1 MPKVA
6 IVGAGFAG
14 LAAANR
20 LIESGIRPII
30 IEARQEP
37 IATTTGGI
45 ADWWFNAIKMSYPDE
60 VVAAKIRGVRLV
72 SPDGNEAVVKSDK
85 SVGAVLYPEAYL
97 KYYIRKLKDEG
108 AEFITPGHFVQI
120 RGRELTYIKSGIEKV
135 MTGVDYLIAAD
146 GAMSSV
152 RSSLGYPPPDFE
164 DIHLGYEET
173 VDNVGGFSPDI
184 VHICI
189 DSWIARKGYIWIF
202 PDDPFGT
209 RVRVGL
215 GIPKS
220 NGESPKDLYESR
232 LLVKYP
238 ELKMEPYK
246 CVGGHIPTAPLPETN
261 VHGNVLFV
269 GDAGRFCLPPGHAIM
284 TNPAYVAVEQVQ
296 VGQEVLT
303 DTGDFRPVERRLER
317 DYDGLLTKLR
327 PYRLGEPISITPNHP
342 VLAIKPPPCPNN
354 VGQRCYPWHRA
365 VPCRHVWDDISRPM
379 VEWVPAG
386 LLDKGDL
393 VAMPIPRKRE
403 GSPWVKL
410 KLKSPHGRHEEYVW
424 ETTYADADLCRLV
437 GYYLAEG
444 YVRLPTPP
452 RSRSGVLSF
461 TFNENERKYV
471 RDVQLL
477 LKRFFRAR
485 VRVYHYGRIFRIVT
499 CNGAAFRFFHRF
511 GDTSA
516 EKKLAD
522 EMTMLPDEHLWQMMR
537 GYWRGDGH
545 RDSEYAFSTTTASR
559 ALAYGMLAT
568 LLRLKVVPSLK
579 VSYPKKGTVAYTLR
593 IGGWQANIFGH
604 RVIGRRQH
612 RLGRMRRA
620 KDRTKRA
627 WVRVAEINGLF
638 WVPLKEVST
647 QQYHGKVYNLQV
659 QGDETYT
666 TNGIVVHNCSP
677 LHGGGIGFG
686 TMSGVFAAEAVIA
699 KNPSLYDI
707 KWKQEIAPILK
718 RHYMLKKM
726 LYRWDDKAFNKAV
739 DAVKTFEVKLEGLT
753 NPNEVIMSFMKHLA
767 LTHPELIPQ
776 FLRIGFY
783 A

>member
-108 AEFITPGHFVQI
+108 AEFITPGYFVQI

-184 VHICI
+184 VHIYI

-269 GDAGRFCLPPGHAIM
+269 GDAGRFC
-284 TNPAYVAVEQVQ
+284 
-296 VGQEVLT
+296 
-303 DTGDFRPVERRLER
+303 
-317 DYDGLLTKLR
+317 
-327 PYRLGEPISITPNHP
+327 
-342 VLAIKPPPCPNN
+342 
-354 VGQRCYPWHRA
+354 
-365 VPCRHVWDDISRPM
+365 
-379 VEWVPAG
+379 
-386 LLDKGDL
+386 
-393 VAMPIPRKRE
+393 
-403 GSPWVKL
+403 
-410 KLKSPHGRHEEYVW
+410 
-424 ETTYADADLCRLV
+424 
-437 GYYLAEG
+437 
-444 YVRLPTPP
+444 
-452 RSRSGVLSF
+452 
-461 TFNENERKYV
+461 
-471 RDVQLL
+471 
-477 LKRFFRAR
+477 
-485 VRVYHYGRIFRIVT
+485 
-499 CNGAAFRFFHRF
+499 
-511 GDTSA
+511 
-516 EKKLAD
+516 
-522 EMTMLPDEHLWQMMR
+522 
-537 GYWRGDGH
+537 
-545 RDSEYAFSTTTASR
+545 
-559 ALAYGMLAT
+559 
-568 LLRLKVVPSLK
+568 
-579 VSYPKKGTVAYTLR
+579 
-593 IGGWQANIFGH
+593 
-604 RVIGRRQH
+604 
-612 RLGRMRRA
+612 
-620 KDRTKRA
+620 
-627 WVRVAEINGLF
+627 
-638 WVPLKEVST
+638 
-647 QQYHGKVYNLQV
+647 
-659 QGDETYT
+659 
-666 TNGIVVHNCSP
+666 SP

-686 TMSGVFAAEAVIA
+686 AMSGVFAAEAVIA